1 MNRLEKLSTV
11 RARLVLWTMMINA
24 TLVLVL
30 GGVGWIVLRRA
41 QNQVLNDTLQLSA
54 AQLIAAVDVNNG
66 AFIVP
71 PSDAAALTERGVFGW
86 VLNKADEVNAVIG
99 RSVSAQLSEASLD
112 QLTEQQLASG
122 EQVRLLRRSFAEA
135 SGSIVVGISTL
146 PLQQT
151 SRNILLALTIT
162 MPLVLALSA
171 VGGLFLAG
179 RALKPIATITS
190 QAKRI
195 GRDNLKDRLSLAGP
209 RDEVLELA
217 QTFDEMLDRLQAAF
231 ESEQRFTSDAS
242 HELRTPLGLLKAQ
255 ITLALSRPR
264 DAPAL
269 TTMVQAMEGYV
280 DRMTRLVET
289 MLALARTGEPLNQHV
304 RVDLAELLGGLT
316 GQMQDAGGSRR
327 IRFTLD
333 TSSALNASVMGDP
346 DRLTQLFMNLLDNA
360 VKYSHDGSSVHISL
374 KPQESGW
381 AIDVA
386 DEGVGI
392 APEHLSHVFER
403 FYRTDVSRARQTG
416 GIGLGLP
423 IAQAIAKQHSGYITV
438 QSRLG
443 SGSVFTVWLPKNE

>member
-1 MNRLEKLSTV
+1 
-11 RARLVLWTMMINA
+11 MINA
-24 TLVLVL
+24 MLVLVL
-30 GGVGWIVLRRA
+30 GGVGWIALRRA

-54 AQLIAAVDVNNG
+54 AQLIAAVDINNG
-66 AFIVP
+66 AVMVP

-99 RSVSAQLSEASLD
+99 RNVSANLSDAHLD

-135 SGSIVVGISTL
+135 TGNSIIVGISTL

-151 SRNILLALTIT
+151 SRNILLALAIA

-190 QAKRI
+190 QARRI
-195 GRDNLKDRLSLAGP
+195 GRDNLTDRLSLAGP

-269 TTMVQAMEGYV
+269 TKMVQAMEGYV

-289 MLALARTGEPLNQHV
+289 MLSLARVELPLNQHAL
-304 RVDLAELLGGLT
+304 VDLKDLLATLT
-316 GQMQDAGGSRR
+316 AQMQITATQRR
-327 IRFTLD
+327 IKLAMESGSL
-333 TSSALNASVMGDP
+333 TSAQVMGDA
-346 DRLTQLFMNLLDNA
+346 DRLTQLFLNLLDNA
-360 VKYSHDGSSVHISL
+360 IRFCNEGGDVRVQLSVKSDLWVVEI
-374 KPQESGW
+374 
-381 AIDVA
+381 A
-386 DEGVGI
+386 DTGAGI
-392 APEHLSHVFER
+392 AAEHLPHVFDR
-403 FYRTDVSRARQTG
+403 FYRADSSRARQTG
-416 GIGLGLP
+416 GTGLGLA
-423 IAQAIAKQHSGYITV
+423 IAQVIAQQHGGRITV
-438 QSRLG
+438 QSTLG
-443 SGSVFTVWLPKNE
+443 SGSVFTVWLPKLLDKH